1 MVTFVRIVSWMF
13 YTFTLFVLYALA
25 VNTADPNKVFV
36 VTGLALFNVVSS
48 VNLIYL
54 GRTKRKEN

>member
-1 MVTFVRIVSWMF
+1 MVTCVRIVSWMF

-25 VNTADPNKVFV
+25 VNTADPNKFFV
-36 VTGLALFNVVSS
+36 VSGLALFNLVSLCTL
-48 VNLIYL
+48 VYL